1 MSISRRLSTVVSI
14 AVLGIASCSILAA
27 TPLTLI
33 YGVTP
38 DGGGVYTYQFTLTLD
53 NNDGTWAAGQN
64 FNWIIFGDVAGPGS
78 SNLTGF
84 AGDSSALPIGPFTDY
99 SASSGGHNGPTLLDT
114 VGNGWIPTAIG
125 QSLSWDGTSTADLGP
140 GELLWSNLEGSGTQA
155 DFVAATLA
163 PEPSSM
169 GLAMTG
175 LFLIAIGGAL
185 PRRLPRR
192 SNARARS

>member
-1 MSISRRLSTVVSI
+1 MSTSRRISTVLSI
-14 AVLGIASCSILAA
+14 AVLGIASCSISAA

-33 YGVTP
+33 YSVTP

-53 NNDGTWAAGQN
+53 NNDGTWASGQN

-78 SNLTGF
+78 SNLTDF
-84 AGDSSALPIGPFTDY
+84 AGDPTALPIGPFTDY
-99 SASSGGHNGPTLLDT
+99 TSSGGGHNGPTLLDT

-125 QSLSWDGTSTADLGP
+125 QSLSWDGTSTADLGQ

-155 DFVAATLA
+155 DFVAATVA
-163 PEPSSM
+163 PEPSSI

-175 LFLIAIGGAL
+175 LILLAIGGAL
-185 PRRLPRR
+185 RQRLPRR
-192 SNARARS
+192 SNAGAHS